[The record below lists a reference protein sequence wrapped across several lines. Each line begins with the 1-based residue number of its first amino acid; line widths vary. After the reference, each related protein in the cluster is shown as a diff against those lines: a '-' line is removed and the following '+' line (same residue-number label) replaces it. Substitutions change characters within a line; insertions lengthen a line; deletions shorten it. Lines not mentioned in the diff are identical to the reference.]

1 MALSNSPLFQAASRQ
16 VKATAQRQFRQSD
29 FGRLL
34 SEVGRASKGGRPQV
48 GVQDAVRR
56 YGRLGRPQSA
66 IKQLMGAELG
76 GLVREIERYSRG
88 SMVNKRTVSNFL
100 ASLGPAGKLIET
112 LASPSKTS
120 ALTKELKAASD
131 LVRAFGGE
139 VLPGEGK
146 AWKTLEDVERAYRA
160 AQQRLQEYGFSVV
173 GSEGPPKRFPQPEGE
188 RKTIDVYGGVE
199 SRKSRVPANHP
210 MVTGEM
216 VRAPSS
222 TNVHEFGYDVDA
234 GYLYVRFQASGGQG
248 QRGGPGPLYR
258 YSGVTPEEFMGLYRV
273 RSQGGGN
280 GPGAWVWDSL
290 RIRGTVSG
298 HQKDYELV
306 GIMGGRVPRKATVRP
321 KYQTIGKRGKP
332 LKQPRKTKGVEEW
345 YVQRQVK
352 THDGR
357 WARSVLPTARV
368 AGVRGVG

>member
-16 VKATAQRQFRQSD
+16 IKATAQRQFRQSD

-34 SEVGRASKGGRPQV
+34 SEVGRASRSGRPQAKMQ
-48 GVQDAVRR
+48 GVVRR
-56 YGRLGRPQSA
+56 YGRLARPEAA
-66 IKQLMGAELG
+66 IKQLMGADLG
-76 GLVREIERYSRG
+76 GLVHEIERYARG
-88 SMVNKRTVSNFL
+88 SMVNKRLVGNFL
-100 ASLGPAGKLIET
+100 ASLGPAGKLIGA

-120 ALTKELKAASD
+120 ALAKELKAASD

-139 VLPGEGK
+139 VLPGKSG
-146 AWKTLEDVERAYRA
+146 AWKTLGDVERAYRA

-234 GYLYVRFQASGGQG
+234 GYLYVRFQSSHGQG

-290 RIRGTVSG
+290 RIRGTISG

-306 GIMGGRVPRKATVRP
+306 GIMGGYVPRKATVKPTYR
-321 KYQTIGKRGKP
+321 TLSKRGKP
-332 LKQPRKTKGVEEW
+332 LKRPRKTGVEEW
-345 YVQRQVK
+345 YAQRQVK
-352 THDGR
+352 THEGR

-368 AGVRGVG
+368 AQVRGVR